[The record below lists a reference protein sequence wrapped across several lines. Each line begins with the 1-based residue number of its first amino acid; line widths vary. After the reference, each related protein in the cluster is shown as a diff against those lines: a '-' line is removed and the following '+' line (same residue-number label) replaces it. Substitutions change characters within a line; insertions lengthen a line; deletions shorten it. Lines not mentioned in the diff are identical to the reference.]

1 MIYFLVFLTVFMHLV
16 LPTFFIF
23 WLFKAKPEGGKLFL
37 LSIGLLIASYIGF
50 MWLLGAGWGWVG
62 VYWPPVLT
70 AIFLIVLVLKIKKGL
85 PENWGPKRWSG
96 PFFGT
101 GLNLVLAGFFFYSGL
116 NYLTARDYE
125 GEAFEMEFPLT
136 GGTFFVGHGGGNQTV
151 NHHFPVRAQKYALDI
166 MELNSFGTRAGGL
179 IPADPESYRIF
190 GNDIVAP
197 CTGEVIATRADLE
210 DQNAMVF
217 DPENLL
223 GNHIILFCGGNSVLL
238 AHLKFESV
246 LVDVGD
252 MVSTGQL
259 IAQVGNTGNT
269 SEPHLHIHVVKG
281 RHTEKKEI
289 ASSQEPVPM
298 TFGGKFLIRNDTIDN

>member
-1 MIYFLVFLTVFMHLV
+1 MIYFLIFLTVFMHLV
-16 LPTFFIF
+16 LPAIFIF
-23 WLFKAKPEGGKLFL
+23 WLYNAKPGGKIFTISIAL
-37 LSIGLLIASYIGF
+37 LTASYLGF

-70 AIFLIVLVLKIKKGL
+70 AIFLSVLFLKIKKGL
-85 PENWGPKRWSG
+85 PENWLPKSWSG
-96 PFFGT
+96 LFFAT

-125 GEAFEMEFPLT
+125 GEAFEMQFPLT
-136 GGTFFVGHGGGNQTV
+136 EGTFFVGHGGGNQTV

-166 MELNSFGTRAGGL
+166 MALNSFGTRAAGL
-179 IPADPESYRIF
+179 VPDSPESYQIF

-197 CTGEVIATRADLE
+197 CDGEVIATRTDLK

-223 GNHIILFCGGNSVLL
+223 GNHIILFCSGNSVLL
-238 AHLKFESV
+238 AHLKHESV

-252 MVSTGQL
+252 IVKAGQL

-281 RHTEKKEI
+281 RHIEKMEI
-289 ASSQEPVPM
+289 ALNQEPVPI
-298 TFGGKFLIRNDTIDN
+298 TFEGKFLIRNDKIEN